1 MLAPVRAL
9 VAALSLLPAS
19 SLLCQSERPP
29 EAFQLALG
37 LQQRGLHEE
46 AAKQFGDFLNKNG
59 NHALAAEA
67 WYRLGTSRAE
77 LDQKD
82 PAIEALTKALQAGAR
97 GGAEFRLR
105 AECRYRLGNLL
116 ESQGKHRPAVEQFTA
131 LSQEVAADHYLQAP
145 ARFAAGEGFRELGDD
160 EQAVRAFA
168 GAVEV
173 AVGEQASFRFP
184 ALYQLGFALL
194 RSKSL
199 ADSASAF
206 GEAAKVAPDDA
217 AKGECLYLQG
227 DTLLR
232 QQEYDAADR
241 ALQAAQKLA
250 SDFRDDAAFG
260 LGWVALGRQDQK
272 AARRAFQQ
280 FLERFADSPLASKA
294 RLELGRSLYR
304 DKKYAEAQQALASL
318 LQGEVAPEVKQQAQ
332 ELTGLCALASG
343 AGEQALGSLQKA
355 LAEAAPADR
364 ARLSFALGETYAN
377 LARWAEAVAAYD
389 AVPGDAGVDLRG
401 DALYGACFALHSLGK
416 HEDSIAR
423 AKAVLALQPKHRLAD
438 QAAFAIAESQFA
450 LQKFEP
456 AEQAYAA
463 LVLVPTLRDKAAWKL
478 AWCRYLRGDKAA
490 AAVQFAA
497 IGKTEGSPFAEE
509 ALAMQSLS
517 QFEAGSADEAL
528 ATADRY
534 RARYR
539 DGAFLDRTERVA
551 SRVLRQKGDLPAAQ
565 KRLERAVAA
574 VGKTGDASGDQIEQ
588 AELAYQQGDYQ
599 AADGLFAKLMARNDV
614 LGARAIAGRAWCAFE
629 LGDDD
634 ACSRW
639 LAAGQKHAAVGDQLA
654 GLLELQ
660 SALHHRRQEW
670 VPAQAAA
677 KAFLQQFEK
686 HGKAPAMRYSLGV
699 AQARAGDAN
708 AARETLAKLL
718 QDGGYERMDRVA
730 YELAWACRR
739 ANDEPAALKAF
750 AQVAKDSKD
759 VELAGEANLHLGV
772 AALEAKDGDGKG
784 RPDLGKARES
794 LTKVQGSHRGRA
806 LYRLAFA
813 EFDAAGQDP
822 KLLAVARDRCAELA
836 AIEADP
842 LSLEGLYLGGECCQR
857 LGDARGAMERY
868 QALLQKDPRHA
879 RADRSR
885 LGLGECAVL
894 QGDGN
899 TAVPVLEE
907 FLRGKDREK
916 SDAARANLFLG
927 RARMLRGEAQQA
939 EASLQ
944 RVTELSDGA
953 LAAEAQFR
961 IGEVRAQHG
970 DLQGAADAFVKL
982 PILYAQPEWVRRGLL
997 QAGLVYEQL
1006 QQPEKAQRFFEELQ
1020 KLHAG
1025 SDEAKTAKQHLRQ
1038 G

>member
-19 SLLCQSERPP
+19 PLLCQSERPP
-29 EAFQLALG
+29 EAFQLAVG

-46 AAKQFGDFLNKNG
+46 AARQFGDFLKANA
-59 NHALAAEA
+59 NHPLAAEA

-82 PAIEALTKALQAGAR
+82 PAIEALGRALAVAKRQ
-97 GGAEFRLR
+97 GGEFRLR
-105 AECRYRLGNLL
+105 PECRYRLGNLL
-116 ESQGKHRPAVEQFTA
+116 ESQGKHQPAVEQFTA
-131 LSQEVAADHYLQAP
+131 LGQEVAADHYLQAA
-145 ARFAAGEGFRELGDD
+145 ARFAAGEGLRELGQL

-173 AVGEQASFRFP
+173 ATGEQATFRFP

-194 RSKSL
+194 RTKSL
-199 ADSASAF
+199 VDAAAAF
-206 GEAAKVAPDDA
+206 GEAAKVAPDEA

-232 QQEYDAADR
+232 HEDHAGAQR
-241 ALQAAQKLA
+241 ALQAAAKLT

-260 LGWVALGRQDQK
+260 LGWVALGQKDQ
-272 AARRAFQQ
+272 AGAQRAFQQ
-280 FLERFADSPLASKA
+280 FVEQFADSPLASKA
-294 RLELGRSLYR
+294 RLELGRSLYG
-304 DKKYAEAQQALASL
+304 DKKYAAAQQVLASL
-318 LQGEVAPEVKQQAQ
+318 LQGGTTPDVAQQAQ

-364 ARLSFALGETYAN
+364 ARLSFALGEAYAN
-377 LARWAEAVAAYD
+377 LSRWEKAVAAYD
-389 AVPGDAGVDLRG
+389 AVPGDAPPELRG

-416 HEDSIAR
+416 HDDSIAR

-438 QAAFAIAESQFA
+438 QAAFAVAECQFA

-456 AEQAYAA
+456 AEQGYTA
-463 LVLVPTLRDKAAWKL
+463 LAEVPALRDKAAWKL

-490 AAVQFAA
+490 AAVRFATITKA
-497 IGKTEGSPFAEE
+497 DGSPFAEE
-509 ALAMQSLS
+509 ALAMLSLS
-517 QFEAGSADEAL
+517 LLESGKADAAL
-528 ATADRY
+528 ESADRY
-534 RARYR
+534 RARFR

-551 SRVLRQKGDLPAAQ
+551 ARVLRAKGDLPAAQ
-565 KRLERAVAA
+565 KRLERAIAA

-588 AELAYQQGDYQ
+588 AELAYQQGDFQ
-599 AADGLFAKLMARNDV
+599 TADALFLKLAERNDG
-614 LGARAIAGRAWCAFE
+614 LGARALAGRAWCAFE
-629 LGDDD
+629 LGDDE
-634 ACSRW
+634 ACRKW
-639 LAAGQKHAAVGDQLA
+639 LAAGQQHPAVGDELA

-670 VPAQAAA
+670 PEAQAAA
-677 KAFLQQFEK
+677 KALLQKFEK
-686 HGKAPAMRYSLGV
+686 HSKAPAMRYALGV
-699 AQARAGDAN
+699 AQARAGDAT
-708 AARETLAKLL
+708 AARETLGKLL
-718 QDGGYERMDRVA
+718 QDGGYERLDRVA

-739 ANDEPAALKAF
+739 ANDEPGAQQAF
-750 AQVAKDSKD
+750 AVVAKDSKD

-772 AALEAKDGDGKG
+772 FALESASQETKGKV
-784 RPDLGKARES
+784 DLRKAREL

-813 EFDAAGQDP
+813 EFEVAGDDP
-822 KLLAVARDRCAELA
+822 KQLAVARDRCAELA

-857 LGDARGAMERY
+857 LGDAGGAVAKY
-868 QALLQKDPRHA
+868 QALLGKDGKHA
-879 RADRSR
+879 RADRAR

-916 SDAARANLFLG
+916 VDAARAHLFLG
-927 RARMLRGEAQQA
+927 RARLLRGEAQPA

-961 IGEVRAQHG
+961 IGEARAQRG

-982 PILYAQPEWVRRGLL
+982 PILYSQAEWVRRGLL

-1006 QQPEKAQRFFEELQ
+1006 KQPEKAQRFFEELQ